1 LRPLA
6 PAAAPVATG
15 TRPRAQ
21 RPPRPAPT
29 PPPLR
34 AAAPASCPNPRRHC
48 AQQPPC
54 SPPSRAAMPSVGEKQ
69 QRPATISVGE
79 CGIASS
85 LCLPR
90 SASQLL
96 AESRNK
102 ESSAD
107 SRRGEPQ
114 FDQRPSKS
122 RSRPATPPVAVRP
135 CISDSPSA
143 GTRGGAPSMR
153 QPCLCSSTGISGA
166 ERGWMI
172 CWRAC
177 SFRVTAACSS

>member
-1 LRPLA
+1 LCLLALA
-6 PAAAPVATG
+6 PAAAPAA
-15 TRPRAQ
+15 RAPGHA
-21 RPPRPAPT
+21 RSSHHVPPQP

-34 AAAPASCPNPRRHC
+34 AAAPASASISCGHALRWEKTTAPSHHL
-48 AQQPPC
+48 C
-54 SPPSRAAMPSVGEKQ
+54 SSR
-69 QRPATISVGE
+69 E
-79 CGIASS
+79 CGLASS
-85 LCLPR
+85 LCLSR

-96 AESRNK
+96 AESRKK

-107 SRRGEPQ
+107 SRRGEPP
-114 FDQRPSKS
+114 FDQRPGKS
-122 RSRPATPPVAVRP
+122 RPRPATPPVAVRP
-135 CISDSPSA
+135 RTSDSPSA

-177 SFRVTAACSS
+177 SFRVIAACSS